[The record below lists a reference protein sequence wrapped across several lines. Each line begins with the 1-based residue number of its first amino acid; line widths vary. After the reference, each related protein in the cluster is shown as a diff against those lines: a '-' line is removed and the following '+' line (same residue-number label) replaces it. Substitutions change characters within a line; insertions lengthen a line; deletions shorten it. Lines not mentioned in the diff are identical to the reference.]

1 MFQPVME
8 VSVMFQP
15 VMEVSV
21 MFQPVMEVS
30 DVSACDGGV

>member
-1 MFQPVME
+1 M
-8 VSVMFQP
+8 MFQP

-30 DVSACDGGV
+30 DFSACDGGV

>member
-1 MFQPVME
+1 MFQPVMK

-30 DVSACDGGV
+30 DVSACDGDV

>member
-30 DVSACDGGV
+30 DVSACDGDV